1 MKVWIVRKKGENDC
15 HGLDVKVAEGVIF
28 VLSLSVI
35 KMYMPWRVI
44 FAFGSG

>member
-1 MKVWIVRKKGENDC
+1 VRKISEKDGHEI
-15 HGLDVKVAEGVIF
+15 DVRVAEGVIF